1 MARRLTTTHL
11 TKNIFTNIM
20 VLVPIAAVHFIK
32 PLIFWNVCGTMLWVC
47 FVRHLVVACSVLYLN
62 THRNNTFHRG
72 WIGNEFCWVDQD
84 HFQVLHNLTDTNFFT
99 LYFMLLIMKKGLS
112 WKDLH
117 AKFLFFYFRGKV
129 LRSKLKMRLLSLQQ
143 NWDLATILAHL
154 CLRFVSSQQCDSTY
168 TCHYEDTEGKSTL
181 FREFLRPQST
191 DHTCLWY
198 CTEDPKCEAV
208 THDRTRDICRFH
220 FEADDIPCLQMLSVT
235 GNSLWVITEYEH
247 YNARCYEVIHIAT

>member
-1 MARRLTTTHL
+1 MISFHQTAYIL
-11 TKNIFTNIM
+11 KCFWY
-20 VLVPIAAVHFIK
+20 IALSVFCSTSCCCMQR
-32 PLIFWNVCGTMLWVC
+32 PLPE
-47 FVRHLVVACSVLYLN
+47 H

-72 WIGNEFCWVDQD
+72 WIGKECCSVDQD
-84 HFQVLHNLTDTNFFT
+84 HSQVLHSSTDTKLYST
-99 LYFMLLIMKKGLS
+99 LYFMLLMMKKGLS

-117 AKFLFFYFRGKV
+117 AKFLIFYFRGKV
-129 LRSKLKMRLLSLQQ
+129 LRSKLKMRLRSLQQ
-143 NWDLATILAHL
+143 NWDLATILTHL
-154 CLRFVSSQQCDSTY
+154 CLRFAHSQQCDSTY
-168 TCHYEDTEGKSTL
+168 TCHYEDTEGNSTL

-220 FEADDIPCLQMLSVT
+220 FEADDIPCLQMLSVP